1 MQANIYTDGLQ
12 TERLTTRWLTQDDT
26 EAWVAFYQD
35 EDAGKFVQFSNATTP
50 AENAKAFIEFQLNRY
65 KNNEL
70 GLQALMEKQ
79 TGNFIGVCGLLTQTV
94 EGKAEIEVGYHLFKK
109 YWGQGFAPEAAKMF
123 VNYAFENNIS
133 DSVISLIDMHNK
145 NSQLSRKKWVNN

>member
-1 MQANIYTDGLQ
+1 
-12 TERLTTRWLTQDDT
+12 
-26 EAWVAFYQD
+26 
-35 EDAGKFVQFSNATTP
+35 VQFPNATTP
-50 AENAKAFIEFQLNRY
+50 AQNAKAFIDFQLNRY

-70 GLQALMEKQ
+70 GLQALIEKQ

-123 VNYAFENNIS
+123 INYAFENNIA
-133 DSVISLIDMHNK
+133 DSVISLIDIQNK
-145 NSQLSRKKWVNN
+145 NSQRVAEKNGLTIEKIIETDEGKEYVYRINSADFK